1 MVENPLATATVAWLT
16 SVFNPRK
23 PKALR
28 GWVRAHAA
36 PIVPD
41 EDMLSALVL
50 VVNEAVTTSGEAAD
64 SGDPVTV
71 ELWRRPDE
79 LRFLVTCGAVLPTV
93 SRTDPP
99 EDPRMRALWLSLQLS
114 SEIIA
119 NITRTGTSS
128 RIVVTLRSGRWS

>member
-1 MVENPLATATVAWLT
+1 
-16 SVFNPRK
+16 
-23 PKALR
+23 
-28 GWVRAHAA
+28 
-36 PIVPD
+36 
-41 EDMLSALVL
+41 MLSALVL
-50 VVNEAVTTSGEAAD
+50 VVNEAVTTSGEASD

-79 LRFLVTCGAVLPTV
+79 LRFLVACGAVLPTV
-93 SRTDPP
+93 SPTDPP

-119 NITRTGTSS
+119 NITRTGSNS